1 MKPVYPALV
10 NDKILQLSLQTNSF
24 AYLLIDNQGVLID
37 IGGEMLNMNLPN
49 WRAGESLLEK
59 ALFLTGLVPMS
70 RNYEYL
76 PAYQLGD
83 SAIFDVHFFNRDDQ
97 IWVILV
103 DLSSQKKWETL
114 ARQNA
119 NELRL
124 LKQKIAESNPEILR
138 DDDLSDDGLG
148 DSDLRHNNRRRNFEY
163 IRSFNLMAL
172 ITNDDGS
179 FDLLEPVSDR
189 FREIYA
195 ESFETRRSLF
205 PQNKFPFVENF
216 LIDAQ
221 EIWHDRTITRR
232 MRSGPW
238 VEVSTTGEE
247 VVLEAIALNWNKES
261 LLFIEIMDE
270 NYELNQNFLQIGREG
285 ILLKNILRDEVRK
298 QTQKIRARE
307 EEIALRLICAT
318 DCRDDG
324 ETGSHIR
331 RLGLY
336 SELIALNLGWSGE
349 DADEIRIAA
358 PMHDIGKIG
367 IPDHILK
374 KPGKLTESE
383 FEVMKLHPAIGG
395 RILANSDSPLV
406 QMARD
411 ISLGHHEKWDGS
423 GYPQGLKGEDI
434 PISARIVAIVDVF
447 DALIHKR
454 VYKDEMPVDNAIELM
469 REGRGKH
476 FDPKIF
482 DLFLSLK
489 TQMSE
494 IAFDYSNPI
503 GDEFDDVDG
512 LLHDVKMATS

>member
-1 MKPVYPALV
+1 MKLVYPPSV
-10 NDKILQLSLQTNSF
+10 TDKILQLTLQTNSF
-24 AYLLIDNQGVLID
+24 AYLLIDNRGVLID
-37 IGGEMLNMNLPN
+37 IGGEMLSMSLPD
-49 WRAGESLLEK
+49 WKPGEKILEK

-70 RNYEYL
+70 RDYEYL
-76 PAYQLGD
+76 PAYQLGE
-83 SAIFDVHFFNRDDQ
+83 SSIFDVHFFKGDEQ
-97 IWVILV
+97 IWIILV
-103 DLSSQKKWETL
+103 DMSGQKKWESL

-124 LKQKIAESNPEILR
+124 LKQKVAESNPEILS
-138 DDDLSDDGLG
+138 DDNRSYKFEYFKSFNVMVLIASDDG
-148 DSDLRHNNRRRNFEY
+148 
-163 IRSFNLMAL
+163 
-172 ITNDDGS
+172 T
-179 FDLLEPVSDR
+179 FDLIEPVSDR
-189 FREIYA
+189 FKDIYA
-195 ESFETRRSLF
+195 ESLETRRSLL
-205 PQNKFPFVENF
+205 PQDKFPFVENF

-221 EIWHDRTITRR
+221 EIWRDKSVTRR

-238 VEVSTTGEE
+238 VEVSTSGED
-247 VVLEAIALNWNKES
+247 VVLEAIALNWNEEN

-270 NYELNQNFLQIGREG
+270 NYELNHNFLQIGREG
-285 ILLKNILRDEVRK
+285 ILLKNILHEEVRK
-298 QTQKIRARE
+298 KTQEIRARE
-307 EEIALRLICAT
+307 EEIVLRLICAT

-336 SELIALNLGWSGE
+336 SELLARHLGWSDE

-374 KPGKLTESE
+374 KPGKLTNAE
-383 FEVMKLHPAIGG
+383 FEVMKMHPEIGA
-395 RILANSDSPLV
+395 RILTNSDSPLV

-423 GYPQGLKGEDI
+423 GYPMGLKGEDI

-454 VYKDEMPVDNAIELM
+454 VYKDEMQVDSAIELM
-469 REGRGKH
+469 QEGRGNH
-476 FDPKIF
+476 FDPTIF
-482 DLFLSLK
+482 DLFISLR

-503 GDEFDDVDG
+503 GDDFDDIDG
-512 LLHDVKMATS
+512 LLQDVKIAGS

>member
-1 MKPVYPALV
+1 MKPVYPPGV
-10 NDKILQLSLQTNSF
+10 TDKILQLTLQTNSF
-24 AYLLIDNQGVLID
+24 AYLLIDSRGVLID
-37 IGGEMLNMNLPN
+37 MGGEMISMSLPN
-49 WRAGESLLEK
+49 WTAGENILEK

-70 RNYEYL
+70 RDYEYL
-76 PAYQLGD
+76 PAYQLGE
-83 SAIFDVHFFNRDDQ
+83 SSVFDVHFFKGDDQ

-103 DLSSQKKWETL
+103 DLSGQKKWESL
-114 ARQNA
+114 ARQSA

-124 LKQKIAESNPEILR
+124 LTQKVAESSPEILN
-138 DDDLSDDGLG
+138 DDSRG
-148 DSDLRHNNRRRNFEY
+148 RNFEY
-163 IRSFNLMAL
+163 FKSFNVMAL
-172 ITNDDGS
+172 ISNDDGS

-189 FREIYA
+189 FQEIYA
-195 ESFETRRSLF
+195 ESFEVRKALF
-205 PQNKFPFVENF
+205 PQHKFPFVENF

-221 EIWHDRTITRR
+221 EIWQDKSATRR

-238 VEVSTTGEE
+238 VEVNPSGEE
-247 VVLEAIALNWNKES
+247 VVLEAIALNWNDEN
-261 LLFIEIMDE
+261 LLFIEIMDD
-270 NYELNQNFLQIGREG
+270 NYELNHNFLQIGREG
-285 ILLKNILRDEVRK
+285 ILLKNILHEEVRK
-298 QTQKIRARE
+298 QTREIRARE

-336 SELIALNLGWSGE
+336 SELIARHLGWSGE

-374 KPGKLTESE
+374 KPGKLTEGE
-383 FEVMKLHPAIGG
+383 FDVMKKHPEIGA

-423 GYPQGLKGEDI
+423 GYPFGLKGDAI
-434 PISARIVAIVDVF
+434 PVSARIVAIVDVF

-454 VYKDEMPVDNAIELM
+454 VYKDEMPVEGAIELM
-469 REGRGKH
+469 QEGRGKH
-476 FDPKIF
+476 FDPEIF
-482 DLFLSLK
+482 DLFLSLR

-503 GDEFDDVDG
+503 GDDFDDVDG
-512 LLHDVKMATS
+512 LLQDVKMVGRKAWL

>member
-1 MKPVYPALV
+1 MKPVYPPSV
-10 NDKILQLSLQTNSF
+10 TDKILQLTLQTNSF
-24 AYLLIDNQGVLID
+24 AYLQIDNRGVLID
-37 IGGEMLNMNLPN
+37 IGGEMLSMSLPD
-49 WRAGESLLEK
+49 WKPGEIILEK
-59 ALFLTGLVPMS
+59 ALFLNGLVPMS

-76 PAYQLGD
+76 PAYQLGE
-83 SAIFDVHFFNRDDQ
+83 SSIFDVHFFKGDEQ
-97 IWVILV
+97 IWIILV
-103 DLSSQKKWETL
+103 DMSGQKKWESQ

-124 LKQKIAESNPEILR
+124 LKQKVGELNPEIL
-138 DDDLSDDGLG
+138 SDD
-148 DSDLRHNNRRRNFEY
+148 NRSHKFEY
-163 IRSFNLMAL
+163 FKSFNVMVL
-172 ITNDDGS
+172 IASDDGS

-189 FREIYA
+189 FKEIYA
-195 ESFETRRSLF
+195 ESLETGRSLL
-205 PQNKFPFVENF
+205 PQHKFPFVENF

-221 EIWHDRTITRR
+221 DIWRDKSVTRR

-238 VEVSTTGEE
+238 VEVSTSGEE
-247 VVLEAIALNWNKES
+247 VVLEAIALNWNEKN

-270 NYELNQNFLQIGREG
+270 NYELNHNFLQIGREG
-285 ILLKNILRDEVRK
+285 ILLKNILHEEVRK
-298 QTQKIRARE
+298 KTQEIRARE
-307 EEIALRLICAT
+307 EEIVLRLICAT

-336 SELIALNLGWSGE
+336 SELIARHLGWSDE

-374 KPGKLTESE
+374 KPGKLTEAE
-383 FEVMKLHPAIGG
+383 FDVMKMHPEIGG
-395 RILANSDSPLV
+395 RILANSESALV

-411 ISLGHHEKWDGS
+411 ISMGHHEKWDGS
-423 GYPQGLKGEDI
+423 GYPMGLKGEDI

-454 VYKDEMPVDNAIELM
+454 VYKDEMPIEGAIELM
-469 REGRGKH
+469 QEGRGKH
-476 FDPKIF
+476 FDPAIF
-482 DLFLSLK
+482 DLFISLK
-489 TQMSE
+489 TQMKE

-503 GDEFDDVDG
+503 GDEFDDIDG
-512 LLHDVKMATS
+512 LLRDVKMAGS

>member
-1 MKPVYPALV
+1 M
-10 NDKILQLSLQTNSF
+10 
-24 AYLLIDNQGVLID
+24 
-37 IGGEMLNMNLPN
+37 GGEMLSMRLPN
-49 WRAGESLLEK
+49 WQAGERILGK

-70 RNYEYL
+70 RDYEYL
-76 PAYQLGD
+76 PAYQLGE
-83 SAIFDVHFFNRDDQ
+83 SAIFDVHFFKGDDQ
-97 IWVILV
+97 IWIILV
-103 DLSSQKKWETL
+103 DLSSQKKWESL

-124 LKQKIAESNPEILR
+124 LKQKIGESNPEILIN
-138 DDDLSDDGLG
+138 DDRSDSYLTD
-148 DSDLRHNNRRRNFEY
+148 NNRRCKWRCKLDYFK
-163 IRSFNLMAL
+163 SFNLMAL
-172 ITNDDGS
+172 IGNDDGS
-179 FDLLEPVSDR
+179 FDLLEPISDR

-195 ESFETRRSLF
+195 ESFESRRTLF
-205 PQNKFPFVENF
+205 PQHKFPFVENF

-221 EIWHDRTITRR
+221 EIWHDRNITRR

-247 VVLEAIALNWNKES
+247 VVLEAIALNWNEEN
-261 LLFIEIMDE
+261 LLFIEILDE

-298 QTQKIRARE
+298 QTREIRARE

-374 KPGKLTESE
+374 KPGKLTKSE
-383 FEVMKLHPAIGG
+383 FEVMKMHPEIGG

-423 GYPQGLKGEDI
+423 GYPLGLKGDDI

-454 VYKDEMPVDNAIELM
+454 VYKDKMPVDSDIELM

-476 FDPKIF
+476 FDPEIF

-489 TQMSE
+489 MQMSE

-503 GDEFDDVDG
+503 GDEFDDVEG
-512 LLHDVKMATS
+512 LLHDVKLAR